1 LEARLAALA
10 EQLESELAPPVQA
23 DRFRLRDIAAAVSAE
38 GAGGNDQ
45 VRLAIVASSLDDLL
59 AKVRAAQAGP
69 GVEGIHR
76 TGTSASDG
84 AVGSP
89 SPPLLAVLPTEAT
102 LPVFAALAADLL
114 IAFPE
119 LRSLADGASEDL
131 LAALFPYQHF
141 GDEGPARQ
149 RAALDAVAPA
159 ALDLVRRVVT
169 RALDRCGVDPSLLGP
184 LPADAAISS
193 PHGVTLA
200 LDALAQAAVAGVD
213 IDLAALH
220 AGRDARAEG
229 WTDPPTKP
237 RWIVNG
243 HYARAAS
250 GDSLPKGLHPAYEA
264 PQFHIAAGP
273 PVPAP
278 VPAPAPVVAGA
289 GSGEGGLTAAETA
302 VVMEYLRIVQGVIA
316 TGSQII
322 RGHVEASQN

>member
-1 LEARLAALA
+1 LED
-10 EQLESELAPPVQA
+10 ELAPPVQA
-23 DRFRLRDIAAAVSAE
+23 DRFRLRDIAAAVGAE
-38 GAGGNDQ
+38 GAGGAGGAGGSDPI
-45 VRLAIVASSLDDLL
+45 RLAIVASSLDDLL
-59 AKVRAAQAGP
+59 TKVRAAQAGTD
-69 GVEGIHR
+69 VEGIHR
-76 TGTSASDG
+76 TGTSTSGGAAASR
-84 AVGSP
+84 
-89 SPPLLAVLPTEAT
+89 PLLAVLPTAET
-102 LPVFAALAADLL
+102 LAVGAALAADLL

-119 LRSLADGASEDL
+119 LRSLADDADEAL

-141 GDEGPARQ
+141 GDEGRARQ

-169 RALDRCGVDPSLLGP
+169 RALARCGVDPSLLGP
-184 LPADAAISS
+184 LGGDAAP
-193 PHGVTLA
+193 PHGVTLV

-213 IDLAALH
+213 PDLEALH
-220 AGRDARAEG
+220 AGRDARAER

-264 PQFHIAAGP
+264 PQFHIAGGP
-273 PVPAP
+273 PVPA
-278 VPAPAPVVAGA
+278 AGPAPVAAGA
-289 GSGEGGLTAAETA
+289 NGNGSGEAGGLSASETA